1 MCSLLLLWALGTL
14 SLANTSPTPCLD
26 DVTSR
31 EENAE
36 FPEALDCFSKEQ
48 IQQLIDREQKELS
61 NAMNKFTQ
69 SIYLHMAESNDSNF
83 VFSPLSM
90 HSALSMLYLGTTTNS
105 TTENELQKAMGGI
118 TSKLGIKAGYKKI
131 VGTYDNKDNFLYG
144 NNFWVQ
150 DGIKINEAFRKT
162 VVENLNS
169 GIENIDFNAEDSVD
183 RVNKWVANMT
193 GNKIKKM
200 VDSFS
205 GNTALYLANA
215 LYFKEDWLVP
225 FEDVDVRKEL
235 LTGEFETNKG
245 KKKVNMIQQ
254 INSDATYGEI
264 KLFSN
269 HLVEVISLPY
279 MSDLFEMQLIVP
291 KKGQLNELEGKMR
304 SSHDRDLT
312 PAQKSYFNLFSNI
325 KNETIDEFNQDISEV
340 YLRLPT
346 FQVRSDL
353 DVVSSLKKLG
363 AEKVFESG
371 AELGEMGSGNLV
383 VSKVSHTALLEVTKE
398 GTEGAAATGAEIVL
412 LSASFLERKDV
423 VVDRPFIFVVQ
434 DKVNNIPVLV
444 GRITDPTIKIP

>member
-1 MCSLLLLWALGTL
+1 MCPLLLLALLATL
-14 SLANTSPTPCLD
+14 SPATSSPTPCLD
-26 DVTSR
+26 DVTTR
-31 EENAE
+31 EENGE
-36 FPEALDCFSKEQ
+36 FPEALECFSKEQ
-48 IQQLIDREQKELS
+48 IQRFNEVERVALS
-61 NAMNKFTQ
+61 NAMKIFTQ
-69 SIYLHMAESNDSNF
+69 SIYLHMVEGKESNF

-105 TTENELQKAMGGI
+105 STEIELAKAMGGLN
-118 TSKLGIKAGYKKI
+118 SKLGIKAGYKKI
-131 VGTYDNKDNFLYG
+131 VDTYQNKDSFLYG

-150 DGIKINEAFRKT
+150 NGIEINEAFRKT
-162 VVENLNS
+162 VVDNLNS
-169 GIENIDFNAEDSVD
+169 GIENIDFGAEDSVD
-183 RVNKWVANMT
+183 RVNRWVADMT

-215 LYFKEDWLVP
+215 LYFKEDWRVP
-225 FEDVDVRKEL
+225 FDDVDARNEL
-235 LTGEFETNKG
+235 LTGEFETLKG

-254 INSDATYGEI
+254 INEDATYGEI

-269 HLVEVISLPY
+269 HAVEVISLPY
-279 MSDLFEMQLIVP
+279 KSDLFEMQLIVP
-291 KKGQLNELEGKMR
+291 KKGQLNELERKMKE
-304 SSHDRDLT
+304 SLERDLT
-312 PAQKSYFNLFSNI
+312 PRQESYFNLFSSI
-325 KNETIDEFNQDISEV
+325 KNETLDEFNQDISEV

-371 AELGEMGSGNLV
+371 AELAEMGSGNLV
-383 VSKVSHTALLEVTKE
+383 VSKVSHTAVLEVTKE

-412 LSASFLERKDV
+412 LSASFLERRDI

-434 DKVNNIPVLV
+434 DKVNEIPVLV
-444 GRITDPTIKIP
+444 GRITDPTIKVP